1 MKNPL
6 INILILNWNN
16 KKILLDCIKSI
27 KKSTYKNYKI
37 TVIDNGSKDGSID
50 YINSFY
56 DDLCFISIS
65 SNLGFSSGYNYA
77 FEQLQK
83 DDSEWF
89 LLLNNDTE
97 IMSNTIQVFANNI
110 SKYGNNYI
118 YGCKIMNINN
128 NKIWYAGGKINKL
141 TGSAYHVGANLSDE
155 LTQFKKGFT
164 DFVSG
169 CCMLIKKDL
178 IYKING
184 FNEKFNF
191 YYEDV
196 DLCNRA
202 KTKNVKCFYI
212 SDTSISH
219 YISYSLGGRLSINKI
234 LKKIFSFIKYLFLNH
249 NIFLFIYYLAINVI
263 LLPVYIINFSLK
275 IIFKKI

>member
-37 TVIDNGSKDGSID
+37 TVIDNGSNDGSID

-83 DDSEWF
+83 DDSDWF

-110 SKYGNNYI
+110 SKYGNNY
-118 YGCKIMNINN
+118 NQNRRTLNN
-128 NKIWYAGGKINKL
+128 
-141 TGSAYHVGANLSDE
+141 
-155 LTQFKKGFT
+155 
-164 DFVSG
+164 
-169 CCMLIKKDL
+169 
-178 IYKING
+178 
-184 FNEKFNF
+184 
-191 YYEDV
+191 
-196 DLCNRA
+196 
-202 KTKNVKCFYI
+202 
-212 SDTSISH
+212 TSKH
-219 YISYSLGGRLSINKI
+219 L
-234 LKKIFSFIKYLFLNH
+234 
-249 NIFLFIYYLAINVI
+249 
-263 LLPVYIINFSLK
+263 
-275 IIFKKI
+275 